1 MDIIENLKWRY
12 ATKRMNGTKV
22 PQEKID
28 KIVKA
33 ISLSASAFGLQPYK
47 VLVIE
52 NEELRK
58 KLQPAAYNQPQIVE
72 ASHLLVFAP
81 FENITEKHILDFI
94 NLQAKE
100 KGVEVESLDGFKKM
114 LEGSLLNRTESDNFN
129 WAARQA
135 YLALGTAL
143 VAAASEGIDATP
155 MEGFNPLAFDE
166 ILELKEKGIKSVALL
181 ALGYRDEANDYLA
194 KAPKV
199 RKSNN
204 DLIINLN

>member
-114 LEGSLLNRTESDNFN
+114 LEGSLLNRSESDNFN

-181 ALGYRDEANDYLA
+181 ALGFRDEANDYLA